1 MRACKELFFV
11 RMPAH
16 YRYLTF
22 LTLETVELILML
34 AHIEYFDL
42 ITFAS
47 SEEPIPVYRVPAN
60 LIDGIIM
67 GRYCVSSFR
76 SGSWIPDF
84 DVMIF
89 ASSNDQRLGWMP
101 VAGPNIRSMLLEN
114 NLLF

>member
-1 MRACKELFFV
+1 M

-42 ITFAS
+42 VTFAS

-89 ASSNDQRLGWMP
+89 ASSDNQRFGRMP
-101 VAGPNIRSMLLEN
+101 VARSDIRSVLFEN
-114 NLLF
+114 NLFF